1 MTPTVTDGTYASR
14 LGDARAVPLAKM
26 TTLTDEVLSG
36 LERLVPAESPATQT
50 PVPVSAF
57 NSAI

>member
-14 LGDARAVPLAKM
+14 LADAREVPLATM
-26 TTLTDEVLSG
+26 TTLSDEVLNG
-36 LERLVPAESPATQT
+36 LERLVPADSPVTQT